1 MKLYLW
7 FYIGFQKAKQFW
19 LNKYNSSA
27 KIRCACLP
35 LAGEGAQLDSLSLAQ
50 SASMDSLPW
59 SSSSS
64 WPPSPTFTL
73 PPAPGCTQ
81 LRRLPDLGSK
91 KAKPLHDSK
100 PTPNKTAFNSL
111 FIHNDL
117 VYSLVS
123 LLWVNR
129 HDLESYLLY
138 LQRSRALA
146 CFFQDS
152 SSKSSPRNIRDEET
166 IYLYVLLKKQ
176 NLQNIS
182 VINRYLSVH
191 TLVSYFQWGMKSRP
205 SQAEAHLCSPTASN
219 SRALGK
225 LLIKQQSTHQDI
237 LRIHASLCTWDLLS
251 QKYRLPIYQ
260 PSTDTSE
267 TCSIILW
274 NNAECHM
281 TSSTA

>member
-35 LAGEGAQLDSLSLAQ
+35 LAGEGAQLDSLSLAR

-81 LRRLPDLGSK
+81 LRRLPDQGSK

-111 FIHNDL
+111 FIHQW
-117 VYSLVS
+117 SC
-123 LLWVNR
+123 LLFGELALGQQARSRV
-129 HDLESYLLY
+129 LPALPTAEQSSYLL
-138 LQRSRALA
+138 LSR
-146 CFFQDS
+146 
-152 SSKSSPRNIRDEET
+152 
-166 IYLYVLLKKQ
+166 
-176 NLQNIS
+176 
-182 VINRYLSVH
+182 
-191 TLVSYFQWGMKSRP
+191 
-205 SQAEAHLCSPTASN
+205 
-219 SRALGK
+219 
-225 LLIKQQSTHQDI
+225 QQ
-237 LRIHASLCTWDLLS
+237 L
-251 QKYRLPIYQ
+251 
-260 PSTDTSE
+260 
-267 TCSIILW
+267 
-274 NNAECHM
+274 
-281 TSSTA
+281 